1 MEFTKIMKKSVFLIL
16 FILYTG
22 ILLAQKKEA
31 IESYSQ
37 KFYKIGNQIYGIKS
51 LKRFPQA
58 DLYTI
63 SIDKKGKPKWI
74 FPPQGI
80 IILNSYYKNVRWDI
94 NENFYINML
103 YQSSI
108 EIGGERNDIEFY
120 ERAKMKKWLEIST
133 VTNKSNMVD
142 EIYKK
147 DYAEKTVLSHNLTSI
162 QDFYYKR
169 ALGSRKDYWHYDM
182 ILKKDETL
190 LMPVAYKDSLY
201 FYTFTDKAWTKPD
214 YQGVEKNKEN
224 DKWTRT
230 SQAKHDFKTGFRAF
244 QIKDDTYF
252 LTNADTMIYK
262 YENKA
267 LKEIGRIKPIQ
278 AERTLFLIDK
288 DDDKVYFLMCENIDV
303 IPEERKRFVLLRKE
317 DELYKAIKRIIDEPY
332 RK

>member
-1 MEFTKIMKKSVFLIL
+1 MKKITVLFLLCLCCKVL
-16 FILYTG
+16 F
-22 ILLAQKKEA
+22 AQKKQ
-31 IESYSQ
+31 IRESYTQ
-37 KFYKIGNQIYGIKS
+37 KFYKDKNLIYGITHPKNNPEAHLLSLNIKGNTIKQVFPYSHFGLISTYYNNLIYDVNVKYLILLTKS
-51 LKRFPQA
+51 GR
-58 DLYTI
+58 
-63 SIDKKGKPKWI
+63 
-74 FPPQGI
+74 
-80 IILNSYYKNVRWDI
+80 
-94 NENFYINML
+94 E
-103 YQSSI
+103 I
-108 EIGGERNDIEFY
+108 EIGSQLLNLDFFPQNEPTEA
-120 ERAKMKKWLEIST
+120 EWAKKPI
-133 VTNKSNMVD
+133 D
-142 EIYKK
+142 EN
-147 DYAEKTVLSHNLTSI
+147 TLSHNLTGI